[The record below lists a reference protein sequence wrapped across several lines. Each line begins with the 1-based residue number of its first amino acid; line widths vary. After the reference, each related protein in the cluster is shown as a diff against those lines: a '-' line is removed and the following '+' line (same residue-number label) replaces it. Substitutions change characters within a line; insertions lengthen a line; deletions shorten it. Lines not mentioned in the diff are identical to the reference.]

1 MNQVQLLTIGELFL
15 IFHDKQRN
23 EDLFFHKEISTLTRK
38 EFQND
43 VKTMKLL
50 ANKISESF

>member
-1 MNQVQLLTIGELFL
+1 MNRVQLLTIGELFL
-15 IFHDKQRN
+15 IFRDKQRN

-38 EFQND
+38 GFQND
-43 VKTMKLL
+43 VKTMKLM

>member
-15 IFHDKQRN
+15 IFRDKQRN

-38 EFQND
+38 GFQND
-43 VKTMKLL
+43 VKTMKLM

>member
-1 MNQVQLLTIGELFL
+1 MNRVQLLTIGELFL
-15 IFHDKQRN
+15 IFRDKQRN

-43 VKTMKLL
+43 VKTMKLM

>member
-38 EFQND
+38 GFQND